1 MGNVAL
7 VVGKDSATLIPTS
20 GGPAMNVAGP
30 AVSVFRRESGKWK
43 LARSVN
49 LMAPVKNADP
59 V

>member
-1 MGNVAL
+1 
-7 VVGKDSATLIPTS
+7 
-20 GGPAMNVAGP
+20 MNVAGP